1 MEEEVRE
8 GKGVGVGGAF
18 SSITW
23 ILCLEALFKI
33 CPWQAGILE
42 EVSGEG
48 LYRTVSSFSDVSFFS
63 YIDSSKYG

>member
-8 GKGVGVGGAF
+8 VKGVGVGGAF

-33 CPWQAGILE
+33 CPWQVGILG

-63 YIDSSKYG
+63 YIDSSKCG